1 LRKESRAADLVVTT
15 SQSGHTHIHNIVAL
29 PRYGKLGMEL
39 KKLGVDL
46 TDTHII
52 IRFTGLFDTVSSYG
66 LCFKKEKD
74 TELFGLDAVTLSR
87 NTLHLT
93 SADEHRHFFPLV
105 NIKST
110 GFNEKTFPGVHSDIG
125 GSYLEGADEIKNG
138 VAISTEA
145 YVRRRYQKVV
155 TEGWYTKDQLT
166 IVRPTF
172 LQQKQAELYPDYKKV
187 FLDYTVEVIQ
197 EHVIRLC
204 GEKKHISVAY
214 SYIPL
219 HIMCEYAM
227 KPGIYI
233 KFRDSDLRT
242 DLSINGHT
250 DLTDVKERFRKV
262 VFEDFPELIFYS
274 RAVLEDQIEDLRPG
288 GRRNIYEKEDLGSC
302 FDPVPLNP
310 NWGKAMIIEPFVT
323 DKVLIQK
330 IKDHNTILMLRG
342 KYLHRSADWFEAGF
356 NPTKHETR
364 IIWNG

>member
-1 LRKESRAADLVVTT
+1 VRQPSRPASSGESSVK
-15 SQSGHTHIHNIVAL
+15 SKNIPIPAL
-29 PRYGKLGMEL
+29 PRYGKLGLEL
-39 KKLGVDL
+39 EALGVDI
-46 TDTHII
+46 TEMYII
-52 IRFTGLFDTVSSYG
+52 VRFTGLFDTVSSYG

-74 TELFGLDAVTLSR
+74 TEIFGLDAVTISR
-87 NTLHLT
+87 NTLHIA

-125 GSYLEGADEIKNG
+125 GSYVEGADEIKNG
-138 VAISTEA
+138 IAISTEK
-145 YVRRRYQKVV
+145 YVRSRYQKVV
-155 TEGWYTKDQLT
+155 KEGWYTKDQLT

-172 LQQKQAELYPDYKKV
+172 LQRKQAELYPEYKKV

-197 EHVIRLC
+197 EHVIRLR

-233 KFRDSDLRT
+233 KFKDKKLKDKYNIKGHDDLIKVQKRLE
-242 DLSINGHT
+242 D
-250 DLTDVKERFRKV
+250 V
-262 VFEDFPELIFYS
+262 VFNNAQEMIFYS